1 MAQTGMESALDTLLN
16 TVLPGPLQAL
26 AWAIA
31 LLVLAAATPGLYRHL
46 RQADT
51 QRWQVLLVTVVVL
64 AMMRGFNTAA
74 LQGVLLHFLGAT
86 IATLMFGAGPALWVM
101 AAASLAG
108 GLMGAAWHGW
118 AADFLLAGAV
128 PVAVTLLVCRLV
140 AYFLPHNIFVFVMGN
155 AFFGAALAMAASM
168 LGKAAMTALLGGQAA
183 AYVAAT
189 PLLMFAE
196 AFFAGTLIVVIVVYR
211 PAWCVSFDD
220 RVWLWPQQPM

>member
-1 MAQTGMESALDTLLN
+1 MEAALDTLLS
-16 TVLPGPLQAL
+16 TALPGPLHAL
-26 AWAIA
+26 AWVMAV
-31 LLVLAAATPGLYRHL
+31 LVLSVASPGLYRYL
-46 RQADT
+46 RKADA
-51 QRWQVLLVTVVVL
+51 QRWQVLLATGVVL
-64 AMMRGFNTAA
+64 AAMRGFNTAA

-86 IATLMFGAGPALWVM
+86 IVTLMFGAGPALWLM
-101 AAASLAG
+101 AWASAAGVL
-108 GLMGAAWHGW
+108 LGAAWQGW
-118 AADFLLAGAV
+118 AADFLLAGAL
-128 PVAVTLLVCRLV
+128 PVAVSLLVCRLV

-168 LGKAAMTALLGGQAA
+168 LGKAAIMALLGGQAA

-220 RVWLWPQQPM
+220 RVWLWPRQPM

>member
-1 MAQTGMESALDTLLN
+1 MEAALDTLLS
-16 TVLPGPLQAL
+16 TALPGPLHAL
-26 AWAIA
+26 AWVMAV
-31 LLVLAAATPGLYRHL
+31 LVLGVASPGLYRYL
-46 RQADT
+46 QKADA
-51 QRWQVLLVTVVVL
+51 QRWQVLLATGVVL
-64 AMMRGFNTAA
+64 AAMRGFNTAA

-86 IATLMFGAGPALWVM
+86 IVTLMFGAGPALWLM
-101 AAASLAG
+101 AWASAAGVL
-108 GLMGAAWHGW
+108 LGAAWQGW
-118 AADFLLAGAV
+118 AADFLLAGAL
-128 PVAVTLLVCRLV
+128 PVAVSLLVCRLV

-168 LGKAAMTALLGGQAA
+168 LGKATIMALLGGQAA

-220 RVWLWPQQPM
+220 RVWLWPRQPM